1 MTECVFWILTTD
13 TDLSQDA
20 QAIFERAMQTNKDLK
35 GKEDDKI
42 YRGQTGYTQYIEKRD
57 TAAGNAS
64 SGMVRYDDVY
74 DVVWEN

>member
-1 MTECVFWILTTD
+1 MTH
-13 TDLSQDA
+13 
-20 QAIFERAMQTNKDLK
+20 FERALKTNNDLK

-64 SGMVRYDDVY
+64 SGMVRYRKKI
-74 DVVWEN
+74 